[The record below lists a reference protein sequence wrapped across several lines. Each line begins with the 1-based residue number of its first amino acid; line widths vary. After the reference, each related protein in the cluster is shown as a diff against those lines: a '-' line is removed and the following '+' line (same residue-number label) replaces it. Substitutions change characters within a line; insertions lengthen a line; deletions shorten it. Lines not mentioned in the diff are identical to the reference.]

1 MKAGPAC
8 EELLVQQLDGYS
20 DGCILEMLVSGCFH
34 RKSGS
39 CKPQRSVATIQW
51 HYAVPSKSPIHSTS
65 LLSFLQ
71 VVGSNPET
79 AEKKVYLLVRATTQ
93 KSFYSLS
100 DVLSFE
106 LQPWPQDLINS
117 IMLVRCVKLKYYRV
131 SEVES
136 VKLQRILRMFKK
148 KFRVFC

>member
-1 MKAGPAC
+1 MAVFLKCLFQAAFTEIVADASPRGLW
-8 EELLVQQLDGYS
+8 LLF
-20 DGCILEMLVSGCFH
+20 SGITRFL
-34 RKSGS
+34 
-39 CKPQRSVATIQW
+39 PN
-51 HYAVPSKSPIHSTS
+51 PPIHSTS